1 MREIR
6 TFAGLAPEQLA
17 SLVGTRQLI
26 VWGGNEAC
34 VETLASLREHY
45 RVAGPIVVLTM
56 QHVGFE
62 RFGDAAVLADPGQY
76 LAEHAIDARSH
87 CVVVA
92 SLSYRRQ
99 IVEQLTACGF
109 LKDRDYLFHHAL
121 FRPRLLVRLAP
132 DAGRAIAV
140 DNILDFVAR
149 HRQALAGSCVEVAG
163 FPDPLA
169 FAGIDDLLA
178 GLDALGPLTVS
189 TYMPAYGRLT
199 PRTPN
204 PLRLRLFALAREAEF
219 RSLFPDTAWP
229 RAEREI
235 AAFLERIPG
244 NLPTQV
250 VRTGFTGPAPR
261 LPERA
266 NFIYA
271 DDVSYPWDY
280 TALLHYAS
288 HPTAAARHDLEQ
300 CCGFDVDAALAK
312 ARLQREKNCMCER
325 VFPVFNADG
334 VGACAPPSRAALL
347 TRLPPPASPADIIA
361 ARKFTPHCRPCQD
374 ACLHRLDLRLLCAP
388 HPPPPEKPWQT
399 ASAAPSGSAWN
410 TKGDWRPEKI
420 RRRWWHGSSSKNWPA
435 ANATGASANSSR
447 STRTARPACAAS
459 RWCSTPRPDG
469 CSGRPSAKNTSSPS
483 CSTTSTT

>member
-6 TFAGLAPEQLA
+6 SFAGLTPEQLT
-17 SLVGTRQLI
+17 SLVGARQLI

-62 RFGDAAVLADPGQY
+62 RFGDAVVLADPGHY
-76 LAEHAIDARSH
+76 LAEHAIDAQSH

-99 IVEQLTACGF
+99 IVELLTARGF

-121 FRPRLLVRLAP
+121 FRPKLLVRLAP
-132 DAGRAIAV
+132 GAGHAIAV
-140 DNILDFVAR
+140 DNILDFVVR

-189 TYMPAYGRLT
+189 TYMPADGLLT
-199 PRTPN
+199 PRTRH

-266 NFIYA
+266 NIIYA
-271 DDVSYPWDY
+271 DDLSYPWDY

-288 HPTAAARHDLEQ
+288 HPTAAARHDLAQ

-334 VGACAPPSRAALL
+334 SLATCHLYSAPLLNQTPLAASL
-347 TRLPPPASPADIIA
+347 AEIIA
-361 ARKFTPHCRPCQD
+361 ARQFNPHCRTCQD
-374 ACLHRLDLRLLCAP
+374 AGLHRLDLRLL
-388 HPPPPEKPWQT
+388 
-399 ASAAPSGSAWN
+399 
-410 TKGDWRPEKI
+410 
-420 RRRWWHGSSSKNWPA
+420 
-435 ANATGASANSSR
+435 
-447 STRTARPACAAS
+447 
-459 RWCSTPRPDG
+459 
-469 CSGRPSAKNTSSPS
+469 
-483 CSTTSTT
+483 